1 MSESKTHKPKIALVL
16 QGGGARAAYQVGAI
30 KAISEI
36 LPRGSSNPFP
46 IITGTSAGAIN
57 AATLAAFAGNFREAT
72 KRLSYVW
79 RNFRV
84 HHVYRSDTL
93 GILKTGLH
101 WLVSML
107 LGGIGRYNPMSLFDR
122 SPLYRLL
129 ARYLPCENI
138 QKAIDDGHLYALAI
152 TATGYTSGQSV
163 SFFQGKQTLSAWNRV
178 RRLGVSTRITLE
190 HLMASS
196 AIPFVFPAVKINR
209 EYFGDGSMRQL
220 FPLSSALHL
229 GADKVLVIGVR
240 YAGEQS
246 RSAKDGDEYPS
257 LAQIAGHVMNSIFLD
272 SLEIDLERLQR
283 INKTISLIPDKRFEE
298 GGVTLRPVEP
308 MVINPTEDLQRIA
321 NKYAKHLPRAVRFLL
336 RGIGAVNKE
345 STSLISYILFEK
357 PYCRELIALGYADT
371 MQRKEEI
378 RKFLEIEDEPSEV

>member
-1 MSESKTHKPKIALVL
+1 MSSTKTNKPKIALVL
-16 QGGGARAAYQVGAI
+16 QGGGARAAYQVGVL

-46 IITGTSAGAIN
+46 IITGTSAGALN

-72 KRLSYVW
+72 KRLLYVW

-84 HHVYRSDTL
+84 HHVFRADTI
-93 GILKTGLH
+93 GIIKTGLH
-101 WLVSML
+101 WLVTML
-107 LGGIGRYNPMSLFDR
+107 LGGLGRYNPMSLFDR

-129 ARYLPCENI
+129 TRYLPCENI
-138 QKAIDDGHLYALAI
+138 QKAIDNGQLYALAI
-152 TATGYTSGQSV
+152 TATGYTSGQNV

-178 RRLGVSTRITLE
+178 RRLGVPTRITLD

-209 EYFGDGSMRQL
+209 EYFGDGSMRQM
-220 FPLSSALHL
+220 FPLSAALHL
-229 GADKVLVIGVR
+229 GADKLLVVGVR

-246 RSAKDGDEYPS
+246 RPASDGDEYPS
-257 LAQIAGHVMNSIFLD
+257 PAQIAGHVMNSIFLD
-272 SLEIDLERLQR
+272 SLETDLERLQR
-283 INKTISLIPDKRFEE
+283 INRTISLIPDKHFEE

-308 MVINPTEDLQRIA
+308 MAINPTEDLEQIA
-321 NKYAKHLPRAVRFLL
+321 NKYAKSLPRAVRFLL

-345 STSLISYILFEK
+345 SSSLISYILFEK

-378 RKFLEIEDEPSEV
+378 RTFLEIGNESNEG

>member
-1 MSESKTHKPKIALVL
+1 MSSTKTNKPKIALVL
-16 QGGGARAAYQVGAI
+16 QGGGARAAYQVGVL

-46 IITGTSAGAIN
+46 IITGTSAGALN

-72 KRLSYVW
+72 KRLLYVW

-84 HHVYRSDTL
+84 HHVFRADTI
-93 GILKTGLH
+93 GIIKTGLH
-101 WLVSML
+101 WLVTML
-107 LGGIGRYNPMSLFDR
+107 LGGLGRYNPMSLFDR

-129 ARYLPCENI
+129 TRYLPCENI
-138 QKAIDDGHLYALAI
+138 QKAIDNGQLYALAI
-152 TATGYTSGQSV
+152 TATGYTSGQNV

-178 RRLGVSTRITLE
+178 RRLGVPTRITLD

-209 EYFGDGSMRQL
+209 EYFGDGSMRQM
-220 FPLSSALHL
+220 FPLSAALHL
-229 GADKVLVIGVR
+229 GADKLLVIGVR

-246 RSAKDGDEYPS
+246 RLARDGDEYPS
-257 LAQIAGHVMNSIFLD
+257 PAQIAGHVMNSIFLD
-272 SLEIDLERLQR
+272 SLETDLERLKR
-283 INKTISLIPDKRFEE
+283 INKTISLIPDKHFEE

-308 MVINPTEDLQRIA
+308 MAINPTEDLEQIA
-321 NKYAKHLPRAVRFLL
+321 NKYAKSLPRAVRFLL

-345 STSLISYILFEK
+345 SSSLISYILFEK

-378 RKFLEIEDEPSEV
+378 RTFLEIGNESNEG